1 MHSQYPHLKDVGNE
15 TQPQPNC
22 ILNLYTR
29 AHHVPVCPPSWLS
42 RDCYARAARPNLNFC
57 LRVCVHTHMRTH
69 NLMHM
74 QQKSYFQ
81 LAGMLMGWIFVRDL
95 DTGDAKAVEQ
105 RLILSGIKIELEKQV
120 GEGRLLC
127 SHKRVTV

>member
-1 MHSQYPHLKDVGNE
+1 MHSQYPHPYNNE
-15 TQPQPNC
+15 TQQQAQVHFVF
-22 ILNLYTR
+22 IHSGSSRDFVSL
-29 AHHVPVCPPSWLS
+29 LS
-42 RDCYARAARPNLNFC
+42 SDCYARAARPNLNFC